1 MMHKSQVDF
10 YYLSLP
16 ELSPDLHS
24 VKVPS
29 WVGAPVVVSYP
40 DFLYNVT
47 NVLQLWKDKDSVCC
61 AAAAALGDVKSKST
75 HLHNEHVLSSPLKV

>member
-1 MMHKSQVDF
+1 MKYQADF
-10 YYLSLP
+10 YHLSFS
-16 ELSPDLHS
+16 ELSSDLHS

-47 NVLQLWKDKDSVCC
+47 DVLELGKDKTVSTVLQ
-61 AAAAALGDVKSKST
+61 
-75 HLHNEHVLSSPLKV
+75 PLPSGV